1 MHSLEKRLFRQR
13 YHKTV
18 LFFFIIFLFTAC
30 SDNATVVEYKK
41 DSTPLKCLRLTVF
54 PPDKLLSETLT
65 RLYDFQEK
73 CPYELQAS
81 RKSGIVCNSN
91 QNADKKALS
100 SFPSG
105 FIRLDVYKAKQPIY
119 SYYKDLT
126 CEASQKDIKKAFKQ
140 LYKDL
145 LL

>member
-1 MHSLEKRLFRQR
+1 MKWKKLMYKFISYSSSLVSLLF
-13 YHKTV
+13 
-18 LFFFIIFLFTAC
+18 LIGC
-30 SDNATVVEYKK
+30 SDNATVVEYTK
-41 DSTPLKCLRLTVF
+41 DPTPLKCLRLVVF

-65 RLYDFQEK
+65 KLYDFQEK

-100 SFPSG
+100 NFPSG
-105 FIRLDVYKAKQPIY
+105 FIRLDVYKTKQPIY

-126 CEASQKDIKKAFKQ
+126 CEATQKDIKTAFQ
-140 LYKDL
+140 RLSEDL
-145 LL
+145 LQ

>member
-1 MHSLEKRLFRQR
+1 MKWKDLMYKFIYLKVSLVSLLF
-13 YHKTV
+13 
-18 LFFFIIFLFTAC
+18 LIGC
-30 SDNATVVEYKK
+30 SDNATVVKYKK
-41 DSTPLKCLRLTVF
+41 NPMPLKCLRLVVF

-65 RLYDFQEK
+65 KLYDFQDK

-100 SFPSG
+100 NFPSS
-105 FIRLDVYKAKQPIY
+105 FIRLDVYKTRQPIY

-126 CEASQKDIKKAFKQ
+126 CKATQKDIEIAFKR
-140 LYKDL
+140 LSKDL
-145 LL
+145 LQ